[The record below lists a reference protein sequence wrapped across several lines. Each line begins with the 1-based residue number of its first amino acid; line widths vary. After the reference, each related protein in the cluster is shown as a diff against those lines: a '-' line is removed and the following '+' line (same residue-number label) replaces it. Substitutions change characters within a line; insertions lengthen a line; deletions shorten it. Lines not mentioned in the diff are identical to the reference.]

1 MRKTLVYA
9 VGVCL
14 ISGSA
19 AFAQQAQS
27 DQWRIKGDHGE
38 TVKVLP
44 GPAAVQ
50 ANHDSQ
56 PALAAPSNSLSYAA
70 ASYGSVPGHL
80 DNHGGKVMAG
90 SISFQ
95 AIFYNS
101 QPANALRSTI
111 EGFVSTF
118 GSSADYNY
126 TLSQYTG
133 SNGSITGSLGL
144 LPSFVDTAATP
155 GRISDTGI
163 QSYLTGLF
171 NAGKLTPS
179 NSVLYGVYLPQGTT
193 STQGRYRGCTNYCG
207 YHSVYTFGSY
217 QIKYAVFPY
226 LDCTACKVA
235 SNSTVADMETVVTSH
250 EIREAVT
257 DPGDNGTDAYWENA
271 SGYEGDDKCA
281 WHNLYRTAAGY
292 LIQPEFSNSAAAST
306 GKGCVVQP

>member
-1 MRKTLVYA
+1 M
-9 VGVCL
+9 
-14 ISGSA
+14 
-19 AFAQQAQS
+19 
-27 DQWRIKGDHGE
+27 GDHGE
-38 TVKVLP
+38 TVHVLP

-56 PALAAPSNSLSYAA
+56 PAIANPSNALSYAA

-90 SISFQ
+90 NISFQ
-95 AIFYNS
+95 AVFYNS
-101 QPANALRSTI
+101 GPANALRSTV

-118 GSSADYNY
+118 GASADYSY
-126 TLSQYTG
+126 TLGQYTG
-133 SNGSITGSLGL
+133 SNGSISGSLGL

-155 GRISDTGI
+155 NRISDSGI

-171 NAGKLTPS
+171 NAGKLSPS
-179 NSVLYGVYLPQGTT
+179 NTVLFGVYLPSGTT
-193 STQGRYRGCTNYCG
+193 STSGRYRSCVNYCG
-207 YHSVYTFGSY
+207 YHSHYTYGSY

-226 LDCTACKVA
+226 LNCSACSV
-235 SNSTVADMETVVTSH
+235 SGTTVADMITVVTSH

-257 DPGDNGTDAYWENA
+257 DPGDSGVDGWWENA

-292 LIQPEFSNSAAAST
+292 LVQPEFSNSAAAST